1 MAKAAQ
7 GARTRIRPTAS
18 IAKIHAPG
26 IHSLTLAQ
34 VTHTRTRASS
44 VPENDTR
51 CRASDALKHCDTEA
65 ANAFF

>member
-26 IHSLTLAQ
+26 IHSLPLAQ
-34 VTHTRTRASS
+34 VTHTRMHQSILPSAG
-44 VPENDTR
+44 E
-51 CRASDALKHCDTEA
+51 
-65 ANAFF
+65 